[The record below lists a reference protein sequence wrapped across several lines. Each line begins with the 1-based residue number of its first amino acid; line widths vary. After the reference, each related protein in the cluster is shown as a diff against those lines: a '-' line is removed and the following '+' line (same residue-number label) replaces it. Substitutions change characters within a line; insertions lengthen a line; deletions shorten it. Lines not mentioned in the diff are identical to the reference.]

1 MFEELDPAAEHTF
14 PAAEAQPE
22 AQKAS
27 QKDTFEAQNA
37 AQREASHKILRERA
51 EQAERR
57 AQELE
62 RMIQMN
68 MNQQQTTKMQIAEP
82 DEDDFDISDD
92 TYVEGKHLKKYI
104 KHLKNEVKN
113 TKKQF
118 EEYNQQNALAQAD
131 MRLKSQFSDFD
142 NVVSA
147 ENLEKLKQQKP
158 ALYRTIY
165 ANNDIY
171 DRGYSAYEMIKNSGL
186 SGEQYDAIDKKVEE
200 NRAKPRAA
208 ANASPQTSDTPL
220 ARVGDYDRRI
230 LSEERMEQLRR
241 QVAQAKMYKS

>member
-14 PAAEAQPE
+14 PAAEAKPVENNPQPS
-22 AQKAS
+22 AQDS
-27 QKDTFEAQNA
+27 QKEANM
-37 AQREASHKILRERA
+37 RILRERA

-82 DEDDFDISDD
+82 DEDDMDISDD

-131 MRLKSQFSDFD
+131 MRLKSQFPDFES
-142 NVVSA
+142 VVSA

-171 DRGYSAYEMIKNSGL
+171 DRGYSAYEMIKGAGFA
-186 SGEQYDAIDKKVEE
+186 GEQYDAIDKKVEE

-208 ANASPQTSDTPL
+208 ANASPQTGETPL

-241 QVAQAKMYKS
+241 QVAQAKMYK